1 MEDSTRHP
9 DLQETLG
16 PTQGQVSGSASM
28 WVGHRDPSLPD
39 RIGGYRVLGLLGA
52 GGMGQVFLA
61 EQETPRR
68 TVALKVIRPGPG
80 SDQLFRRFQHEVSVL
95 GMLRHH
101 GIAQIY
107 DAGVAEAQGRTQP
120 YFAMEYVKGRP
131 IGEHAA
137 AMRLDLRD
145 RLDLF
150 ARVCDAVQHA
160 HLKGVI
166 HRDLK
171 PGNIMVEESGQ
182 PKILD
187 FGVARATDHDLQAV
201 TLQTDI
207 GQLVGT
213 LPYMSPEQVSGDPAE
228 LDSRS
233 DVYSLGVVLFE
244 LLAGRLPMDVRS
256 RAVTEAIRAVT
267 EDEIPRLCAVAKEIP
282 ADVDTIVAKSLNRDK
297 SRRYQSAGD
306 LADDIRR
313 YLQDEPILARP
324 PSSIYQLTKFAK
336 RHKPLVGASL
346 VVMLTVAV
354 GVVGIAWQ
362 GLAAQRE
369 RKKAEAALEKAEAV
383 TAFLTTML
391 SSADPGGLHGRDAR
405 IADVLPVASS
415 RVESEMNHQPE
426 IQATIWETIG
436 ATYFGLGM
444 YPEAEMEFRRSYEK
458 FKLALKDTS
467 REAMR
472 LRHNIAVVARHQGR
486 LAEAESLL
494 RETAEQRA
502 RVLGPSDPD
511 TLRTLDNL
519 ATVLRRQGKP
529 GEAVQLYRDV
539 LAAQERE
546 LGPVDEDTLDTR
558 NNLAL
563 VLRDLGQLEEAEVL
577 LKQTLEQKKRVYGLI
592 KVDHP
597 EILTTRHNLA
607 RVMADMGRLDDAK
620 RELQSILEARAREL
634 GPDHSHTLLTRLALA
649 DVLRRTGEHES
660 AESMLNQII
669 ETMMSRGGRQDATT
683 LAARGYL
690 AASLCARGEF
700 ALAEVQA
707 REAVTEATQIHG
719 ENNWIT
725 ADYQRELG
733 WALAELGRTEES
745 RAVLEASLR
754 TLTDRLGSKHWRT
767 RETRE
772 ILARLLD
779 RLGQTDEAKAVRS
792 SGL

>member
-1 MEDSTRHP
+1 MDERRTQS
-9 DLQETLG
+9 DLQETVA
-16 PTQGQVSGSASM
+16 PAPSHVSGSASM
-28 WVGHRDPSLPD
+28 WFGHRDPSLPD

-52 GGMGQVFLA
+52 GGMGQVYLA

-80 SDQLFRRFQHEVSVL
+80 SDQLFKRFQHEVSVL

-107 DAGVAEAQGRTQP
+107 DAGVAESQGRTQP

-137 AMRLDLRD
+137 ATRMDLRGK
-145 RLDLF
+145 LELF
-150 ARVCDAVQHA
+150 ALVCDAVQHA

-182 PKILD
+182 PKVLD

-267 EDEIPRLCAVAKEIP
+267 EDEIPRLCAVARDIP

-306 LADDIRR
+306 LAEDIRR
-313 YLQDEPILARP
+313 YLRDEPIFARP

-336 RHKPLVGASL
+336 RHKPLVGATL
-346 VVMLTVAV
+346 IVLLTVTT
-354 GVVGIAWQ
+354 GVIGIAWL
-362 GLAAQRE
+362 GLAAERE
-369 RKKAEAALEKAEAV
+369 RKKAEAITE
-383 TAFLTTML
+383 FLASML
-391 SSADPGGLHGRDAR
+391 SSADPAGIHGRDAR
-405 IADVLPVASS
+405 IADVLPVASA
-415 RVESEMNHQPE
+415 RVEAEMKHQPE

-444 YPEAEMEFRRSYEK
+444 YPEAEMEFRRAHGAFER
-458 FKLALKDTS
+458 ALGENA

-472 LRHNIAVVARHQGR
+472 LRHNIAVAARHQGR
-486 LAEAESLL
+486 LAEAEDLL
-494 RETAEQRA
+494 REVAEQRA
-502 RVLGPSDPD
+502 RILGATDPD
-511 TLRTLDNL
+511 TLRSLDNL
-519 ATVLRRQGKP
+519 ATVLRRLGKP
-529 GEAVQLYRDV
+529 REAVQLYRDV

-546 LGPVDEDTLDTR
+546 LGPADEDTLDSR

-563 VLRDLGQLEEAEVL
+563 VLRDLGQLDEAETL
-577 LKQTLEQKKRVYGLI
+577 LTRTLEQKQRVYGPI
-592 KVDHP
+592 KPDHP

-607 RVMADMGRLDDAK
+607 RVLADQGRVFEA
-620 RELQSILEARAREL
+620 RAELQSILEAREREL
-634 GPDHSHTLLTRLALA
+634 GPEHSHTLLTRLALA
-649 DVLRRTGEHES
+649 DVLRRSGEHAS
-660 AESMLNQII
+660 AEAMLKEII
-669 ETMMSRGGRQDATT
+669 RIMLERGGRQDATT

-719 ENNWIT
+719 QDNWIT
-725 ADYQRELG
+725 ADFQRELG
-733 WALAELGRTEES
+733 WALSELGRDDEA
-745 RAVLEASLR
+745 RATLEASVR
-754 TLTDRLGSKHWRT
+754 TLTDRLGAVHWRT
-767 RETRE
+767 RESRE

-779 RLGQTDEAKAVRS
+779 RLGHADEATMVRS
-792 SGL
+792 GGVPGSP

>member
-1 MEDSTRHP
+1 MEESTRHP
-9 DLQETLG
+9 DQQETLG
-16 PTQGQVSGSASM
+16 PGPHPVAGSASL

-39 RIGGYRVLGLLGA
+39 RIGAYRVLRLLGA
-52 GGMGQVFLA
+52 GGMGQVYLA

-80 SDQLFRRFQHEVSVL
+80 SDELLRRFQHEVSVL

-137 AMRLDLRD
+137 AMRLDLRA
-145 RLDLF
+145 RLELF

-213 LPYMSPEQVSGDPAE
+213 LPYMSPEQVSGDPTE

-267 EDEIPRLCAVAKEIP
+267 EDEIPRLCDVAREIP
-282 ADVDTIVAKSLNRDK
+282 ADVDTIVAKSLIRDK

-306 LADDIRR
+306 LAEDIRR
-313 YLQDEPILARP
+313 YLHDEPILARP
-324 PSSIYQLTKFAK
+324 PSSIYQLSKFAK

-346 VVMLTVAV
+346 VVLLTVTA

-369 RKKAEAALEKAEAV
+369 RKKAEAV
-383 TAFLTTML
+383 TEFLARML

-405 IADVLPVASS
+405 IADVLPIASA
-415 RVESEMNHQPE
+415 RVESEMKHQPG

-444 YPEAEMEFRRSYEK
+444 YLEAEMEFRKAHEK
-458 FKLALKDTS
+458 FAEALGEDS
-467 REAMR
+467 RDAMR
-472 LRHNIAVVARHQGR
+472 QRHNIAVAARHQGR
-486 LAEAESLL
+486 LAEAETLL
-494 RETAEQRA
+494 REIVAQRS
-502 RVLGPSDPD
+502 RVLGASDPD
-511 TLRTLDNL
+511 TLRSLDNL

-539 LAAQERE
+539 LTAQERE
-546 LGPVDEDTLDTR
+546 LGPVHQDTLDTR

-563 VLRDLGQLEEAEVL
+563 VLRDLGHLEEAEVL
-577 LKQTLEQKKRVYGLI
+577 LTQTLEQKRRVYGLI
-592 KVDHP
+592 KADHP

-607 RVMADMGRLDDAK
+607 RVMADMGRLDEAK
-620 RELQSILEARAREL
+620 AELQSILEARAREL

-649 DVLRRTGEHES
+649 DVLRRNGEHES
-660 AESMLNQII
+660 AESILTEII
-669 ETMMSRGGRQDATT
+669 EIMMSRGGRQDATT

-733 WALAELGRTEES
+733 WALSELGRTDES
-745 RAVLEASLR
+745 RAILEASLR
-754 TLTDRLGSKHWRT
+754 TLTDRLGGAHWRT
-767 RETRE
+767 KETRE

-779 RLGQTDEAKAVRS
+779 RLGQPDQARAVRS
-792 SGL
+792 GGTSGGP